1 VARYEAEHCIVRR
14 VMEVSPAPTSSPS
27 VVGGGVVECC
37 QGQNGCNCWLRAGML
52 EGGCRELR
60 AQESLAGLL
69 VASWLV
75 GGNVSGSGASRAGAG
90 RELVCGNV

>member
-1 VARYEAEHCIVRR
+1 LSAAKVKTDVIVGCGRECWRGAVASLGFRR
-14 VMEVSPAPTSSPS
+14 VSL
-27 VVGGGVVECC
+27 
-37 QGQNGCNCWLRAGML
+37 GCWSQAGWLAGM
-52 EGGCRELR
+52 LR
-60 AQESLAGLL
+60 AQESLAVLL